1 MKGVLNMLT
10 RITERELLTT
20 REAKKKYP
28 TKYIT
33 MHITE
38 QVDITGQRDKG
49 YVLHIADKRGDFLT
63 IPREEYKDKVV
74 AHLMGENAPEL
85 SSFGGLMIHHE

>member
-1 MKGVLNMLT
+1 MLT

-28 TKYIT
+28 TKYIY
-33 MHITE
+33 MEITE

-49 YVLHIADKRGDFLT
+49 YVLFVTDKRSEALT
-63 IPREEYKDKVV
+63 VPREEYKDKFL
-74 AHLMGENAPEL
+74 AQLMGENAPEL
-85 SSFGGLMIHHE
+85 SSFGGIMVHDA